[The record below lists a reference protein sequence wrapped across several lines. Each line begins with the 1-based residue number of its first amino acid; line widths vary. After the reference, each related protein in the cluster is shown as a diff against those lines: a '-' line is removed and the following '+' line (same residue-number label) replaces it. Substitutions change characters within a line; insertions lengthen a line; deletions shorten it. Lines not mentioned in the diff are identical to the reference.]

1 MGCPLLESCQPR
13 ASSLLLFFIF
23 PLLTVLWVRMLFI
36 QLAPCGSLG
45 GADGGATRPPRVF
58 GSGFPAWKCC
68 RVSSRE
74 LQTHRARDVC
84 WGCRVRGREAA
95 LRHGGK
101 CQAARLSLPSWLAG

>member
-58 GSGFPAWKCC
+58 RSGFPAWKCC
-68 RVSSRE
+68 RVSS
-74 LQTHRARDVC
+74 
-84 WGCRVRGREAA
+84 
-95 LRHGGK
+95 
-101 CQAARLSLPSWLAG
+101 